1 MARVRLAAA
10 CASAS
15 LLAVTGCGG
24 DDAESS
30 GIPRA
35 LAERLATA
43 SEAVAER
50 LESGNPCEGL
60 RLATRLEGTART
72 AIANERIPPALAGEL
87 LSSIRDLERSVDCAP
102 ATPAAAPPP
111 AATQTVTVEVQTD
124 EDKHKDK
131 PKKNHED
138 KGHGK
143 DDERGEGD

>member
-24 DDAESS
+24 DAAESS
-30 GIPRA
+30 GIPRP

-60 RLATRLEGTART
+60 RLATRLERTART

-87 LSSIRDLERSVDCAP
+87 LASIQDLERSVECAP
-102 ATPAAAPPP
+102 ATPATAPPP
-111 AATQTVTVEVQTD
+111 PAQTVTVEVQTD
-124 EDKHKDK
+124 EDKHKDTPEEK
-131 PKKNHED
+131 PED

-143 DDERGEGD
+143 NDERGKAD

>member
-1 MARVRLAAA
+1 VRRGEPARRYRLRRRRRR
-10 CASAS
+10 
-15 LLAVTGCGG
+15 
-24 DDAESS
+24 SS
-30 GIPRA
+30 GIPRP

-50 LESGNPCEGL
+50 LESGKACEGL
-60 RLATRLEGTART
+60 RLATRLERTART

-102 ATPAAAPPP
+102 AAPP
-111 AATQTVTVEVQTD
+111 AATPTVTVEVQTD

-143 DDERGEGD
+143 DNERGEAD

>member
-24 DDAESS
+24 DDTESS
-30 GIPRA
+30 GIPRP
-35 LAERLATA
+35 LAEQLATA

-50 LESGNPCEGL
+50 LESGNPCEAL

-87 LSSIRDLERSVDCAP
+87 LASIQDLERSVDCAP

-111 AATQTVTVEVQTD
+111 PTQTVTVEVETD

-131 PKKNHED
+131 PKKNED
-138 KGHGK
+138 NGHGK

>member
-1 MARVRLAAA
+1 MARVCLAAA

-15 LLAVTGCGG
+15 LLVVAGCGG
-24 DDAESS
+24 DAAESS
-30 GIPRA
+30 GIPRQ

-50 LESGNPCEGL
+50 LESGDPCDGL
-60 RLATRLEGTART
+60 RLATRLESTART

-87 LSSIRDLERSVDCAP
+87 LASIQDLERSVDCPP

-111 AATQTVTVEVQTD
+111 PTQTVTVEAQTD
-124 EDKHKDK
+124 EDEHKDK
-131 PKKNHED
+131 PRNDHED

-143 DDERGEGD
+143 NDERGEDE

>member
-30 GIPRA
+30 GIPRP

-60 RLATRLEGTART
+60 RLATRLEGTTRT
-72 AIANERIPPALAGEL
+72 AIANERIPPALAEEL

-102 ATPAAAPPP
+102 AAAPPP
-111 AATQTVTVEVQTD
+111 PPQTVTVEVQTD
-124 EDKHKDK
+124 EDKHDDK
-131 PKKNHED
+131 PKKHDED
-138 KGHGK
+138 KGHGN
-143 DDERGEGD
+143 DNERGEGD

>member
-24 DDAESS
+24 DTAESS
-30 GIPRA
+30 GIPRQ
-35 LAERLATA
+35 LAKRLATA

-50 LESGNPCEGL
+50 LESGNPCDGL
-60 RLATRLEGTART
+60 RLATRLERTART

-87 LSSIRDLERSVDCAP
+87 LTSIQDLERSVECAP

-111 AATQTVTVEVQTD
+111 ATQTVTVEVQPA
-124 EDKHKDK
+124 EDKHKDEPKEK
-131 PKKNHED
+131 PED

-143 DDERGEGD
+143 NDERGKAE

>member
-24 DDAESS
+24 DAAESS
-30 GIPRA
+30 GIPRQ

-60 RLATRLEGTART
+60 RLATRLERTART
-72 AIANERIPPALAGEL
+72 AIANERIPPALAREL
-87 LSSIRDLERSVDCAP
+87 LASIQDLERSVDCAP
-102 ATPAAAPPP
+102 ATPAAPPP
-111 AATQTVTVEVQTD
+111 PTQTVTVEVQTD
-124 EDKHKDK
+124 EDKHTDN
-131 PKKNHED
+131 PNKNHEG

-143 DDERGEGD
+143 ADERGEGD